1 MAAKEHFAQPFAAEK
16 SGLRTLQFYFFQF
29 LPALALKLRGGKSS
43 FPREFIY
50 YLQQRLSMLA
60 QSGKRNA
67 DGILAGA
74 DRQISSQPAQKFFQ
88 FTTGMLCSTR
98 AHHSRSHFR
107 QSRAS

>member
-1 MAAKEHFAQPFAAEK
+1 MAAKEHFAEPFAAEK

-29 LPALALKLRGGKSS
+29 LPALALKFRGGKTS

-50 YLQQRLSMLA
+50 HLQQRLSMVA

-67 DGILAGA
+67 AVILAGA
-74 DRQISSQPAQKFFQ
+74 DRQISSQPTQKFFQ
-88 FTTGMLCSTR
+88 FTAGIFCSTR
-98 AHHSRSHFR
+98 AHHRCSHFR